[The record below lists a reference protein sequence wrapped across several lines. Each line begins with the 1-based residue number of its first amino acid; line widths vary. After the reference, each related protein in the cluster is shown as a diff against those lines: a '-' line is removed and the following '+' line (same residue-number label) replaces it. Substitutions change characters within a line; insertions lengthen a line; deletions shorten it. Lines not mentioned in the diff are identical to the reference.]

1 MRAEGPTI
9 APQARTDFTSTTGMP
24 IPTPTADAARLR
36 ETVELLWEFH
46 DIPLATC
53 ERVADELVRRG
64 LVALPGA
71 AQENSAP

>member
-1 MRAEGPTI
+1 M
-9 APQARTDFTSTTGMP
+9 APNNSS
-24 IPTPTADAARLR
+24 TADSARLR
-36 ETVELLWEFH
+36 EVVVERLWEFH

-71 AQENSAP
+71 AQETSTP